1 MSEEQERAAL
11 ALAVV
16 EGDKMAERRLRD
28 LEAEQA
34 EAERRKAWAELAARE
49 RARREEVARAEA
61 AEKARQKAERE
72 HARLRREQHGAAE
85 QIEESAKAL
94 VALLAEM
101 VERGRAIGA
110 TGEAAGIAEAHV
122 GADPRVTIK
131 RRLDALLF
139 PVLGPGLGDWPPA
152 WYRQPLAAL
161 FPG

>member
-34 EAERRKAWAELAARE
+34 EA
-49 RARREEVARAEA
+49 
-61 AEKARQKAERE
+61 E

>member
-72 HARLRREQHGAAE
+72 HARLRREP
-85 QIEESAKAL
+85 
-94 VALLAEM
+94 EM